1 MSILQKLFAL
11 FKAPIQDY
19 SYWITVRCKR
29 CGEIIRTRIDL
40 RNDLSINYD
49 DERGTTYYCRK
60 VLIGEK
66 YCFEKI
72 EVELIFDANRK
83 LIDQKIIG
91 GEFIDETVE

>member
-1 MSILQKLFAL
+1 MSIFEKISAI

-29 CGEIIRTRIDL
+29 CGEIIKARVDL
-40 RNDLSINYD
+40 RNDPSINYD
-49 DERGTTYYCRK
+49 DERGTVYYCRK
-60 VLIGEK
+60 VLIGEE

-83 LIDQKIIG
+83 LIDRHIVG
-91 GEFIDETVE
+91 GEFIDEEAE